1 MIPDDE
7 GFLYPKID
15 NEKCSQCSLCTKT
28 CPFHKGFKKGDN
40 FASPLVF
47 AAKHK
52 DINVRMKSSSG
63 GMFTALSDLILSNG
77 GVVYGVVFDDE
88 KNVIHTR
95 TENTIDRDRMRGS
108 KYIQSKLN
116 QEFHN
121 VKRDLL
127 NNRQVLFTGTPCQIA
142 GLESFLVKIDKSK
155 LLLCDIVC
163 HGVASPRVWEL
174 YIELLQKKY
183 KQKIAQFYF
192 RYKTGISSETIQHAV
207 LVDGGQVIESDLEIF
222 NLIYFGQWASRPSC
236 HNCVFTKM
244 ERLSDITIADFWGIE
259 KYNTD
264 FNDGNGVSLVL
275 VNSERG
281 RGFLEAIGS
290 HIVYIESSTEKCMQP
305 NLCAPSKPSLHRDP
319 FMMEIGM
326 KKFIKILKRYGIVD
340 SGLTRIKKK
349 IKRWF

>member
-1 MIPDDE
+1 
-7 GFLYPKID
+7 
-15 NEKCSQCSLCTKT
+15 
-28 CPFHKGFKKGDN
+28 
-40 FASPLVF
+40 
-47 AAKHK
+47 
-52 DINVRMKSSSG
+52 
-63 GMFTALSDLILSNG
+63 
-77 GVVYGVVFDDE
+77 
-88 KNVIHTR
+88 
-95 TENTIDRDRMRGS
+95 
-108 KYIQSKLN
+108 
-116 QEFHN
+116 
-121 VKRDLL
+121 
-127 NNRQVLFTGTPCQIA
+127 
-142 GLESFLVKIDKSK
+142 
-155 LLLCDIVC
+155 
-163 HGVASPRVWEL
+163 
-174 YIELLQKKY
+174 
-183 KQKIAQFYF
+183 
-192 RYKTGISSETIQHAV
+192 
-207 LVDGGQVIESDLEIF
+207 
-222 NLIYFGQWASRPSC
+222 
-236 HNCVFTKM
+236 M